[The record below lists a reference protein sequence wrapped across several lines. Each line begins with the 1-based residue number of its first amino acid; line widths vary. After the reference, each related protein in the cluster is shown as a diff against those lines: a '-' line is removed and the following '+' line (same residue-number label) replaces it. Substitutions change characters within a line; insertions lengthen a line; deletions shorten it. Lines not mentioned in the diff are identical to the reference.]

1 MSEGIGT
8 KQNAKIVVVGSSNT
22 DMVAMA
28 EHIPAPGETVMGT
41 RFFTAPGGKGA
52 NQAVAAAR
60 LGARVT
66 MVACAG
72 DDSFGRAAVEGFQAE
87 GIDTR
92 HIALDPDAPSGIAL
106 ITVDAKGENAITVA
120 PGANAR
126 LSPEHVRS
134 AEGAIRDADALL
146 LQLEIPLD
154 AVEAAA
160 RIARDAG
167 TLVILNPAPAPDGGL
182 PPELLAITDVLV
194 PNQTEAA
201 GLAGQSGLDAED
213 AVRAL
218 LGAGCRRVVV
228 TLGSRGALAADSD
241 ATFAVPSPKVRAVDT
256 TAAGDAFCG
265 ALAVALAEGQR
276 FEAAVRFAVKAAA
289 LSVTVP
295 GAQPS
300 LPSRRAVEEFT
311 PGG

>member
-1 MSEGIGT
+1 MSESIR
-8 KQNAKIVVVGSSNT
+8 AKIVVVGSSNP

-167 TLVILNPAPAPDGGL
+167 TLVILNPSPPRTGL
-182 PPELLAITDVLV
+182 PLNFSPS
-194 PNQTEAA
+194 PMC
-201 GLAGQSGLDAED
+201 S
-213 AVRAL
+213 
-218 LGAGCRRVVV
+218 CRTRRRPP
-228 TLGSRGALAADSD
+228 GSRGRAGWTRKMPSGRCSGPD
-241 ATFAVPSPKVRAVDT
+241 A
-256 TAAGDAFCG
+256 G
-265 ALAVALAEGQR
+265 AWW
-276 FEAAVRFAVKAAA
+276 
-289 LSVTVP
+289 
-295 GAQPS
+295 
-300 LPSRRAVEEFT
+300 
-311 PGG
+311 

>member
-1 MSEGIGT
+1 MS
-8 KQNAKIVVVGSSNT
+8 
-22 DMVAMA
+22 

-106 ITVDAKGENAITVA
+106 ITVDAKGENAITCS
-120 PGANAR
+120 PRRQAR
-126 LSPEHVRS
+126 AQPEHVRS

-146 LQLEIPLD
+146 RQLEIPLD

-167 TLVILNPAPAPDGGL
+167 TLVILNPAPAPDGVSRRSFS
-182 PPELLAITDVLV
+182 PSPIATCD
-194 PNQTEAA
+194 QTERPRARGRA
-201 GLAGQSGLDAED
+201 GWTRRCRPG
-213 AVRAL
+213 L
-218 LGAGCRRVVV
+218 LGPDAG
-228 TLGSRGALAADSD
+228 AWW
-241 ATFAVPSPKVRAVDT
+241 
-256 TAAGDAFCG
+256 
-265 ALAVALAEGQR
+265 
-276 FEAAVRFAVKAAA
+276 
-289 LSVTVP
+289 
-295 GAQPS
+295 
-300 LPSRRAVEEFT
+300 
-311 PGG
+311 